1 MNFNSI
7 KYRILIVLGLGVLC
21 FAVLLGRLCWIQL
34 VRGDEL
40 SKMAAGKR
48 VKDQIL
54 EPVRGN
60 IYDRNH
66 NELVTSVPVNSVV
79 LDPSLIEDP
88 EKEAPRIAALLG
100 MNQDEVL
107 KKLKTKGNYVL
118 LKRNVDAETTE
129 KLKKLEI
136 YGISFEPESRRS
148 YRQPGMAA
156 HLLGFVGDDNQ
167 GLNGIEKSFDSELR
181 GVPGKLLIE
190 EDAAGRQLPQ
200 TAYRRI
206 PPVEGNNL
214 VLTLDQSIQ
223 FFVEREL
230 DKVVQQY
237 QPSRAV
243 ILVADPKT
251 GEILAMGTR
260 PSFDPE
266 NWSKYPQSVW
276 DKNPA
281 TLYNYEPG
289 STFKIITAAAA
300 LEEGT
305 VRVGDRFYD
314 PGYIKVKGNTIY
326 CWDRSGHG
334 AETFAEGVMNS
345 CNPVY
350 IQVGLRTGKE
360 KLYKYINGFGF
371 GQPTGIDLPG
381 EEKGVIIPKEKA
393 TELDLATISIG
404 QSLAVTPVQV
414 LRALSAVANGG
425 QLMKLH
431 LVKSVENGEGKTVKA
446 FDPEPVRQVISSAT
460 ATQMSVLLQKVVLE
474 GTGKAAFV
482 EGYRVAG
489 KTGTAQVPGE
499 KGGYAA
505 GRYVA
510 SFAGYAPADD
520 PRIAVLVM
528 VAEPKGG
535 KYYGSEVAAPVF
547 QAVARDTLRY
557 LRIPEDPS
565 LPVPKDY
572 KKDEKTETPQPETTT
587 KQKVPNVVGFPLDD
601 AVQALKTAGLYA
613 SVEGKQGYV
622 FDQKPPGGTLLGRG
636 SAVQIKVSAVAPS
649 ASRDQVVVPDLRGM
663 SVKKAGMLLEEV
675 GLVLNPYGSGLAV
688 KQSPSP
694 GTKLNKNSTVI
705 VEFAPPGS

>member
-1 MNFNSI
+1 M
-7 KYRILIVLGLGVLC
+7 VLVLGVLC

-40 SKMAAGKR
+40 SEMASSRRLKEE
-48 VKDQIL
+48 IL

-79 LDPSLIEDP
+79 LDPTLLEHP
-88 EKEAPRIAALLG
+88 EEEAPQLAALLG
-100 MNQDEVL
+100 MAQEEVL
-107 KKLKTKGNYVL
+107 KKLKTKGHYVL

-129 KLKKLEI
+129 KIKELEI
-136 YGISFEPESRRS
+136 NGISFEPESRRS

-156 HLLGFVGDDNQ
+156 HLLGFVGDDNT
-167 GLNGIEKSFDSELR
+167 GLNGIEKSFDSYLR
-181 GVPGKLLIE
+181 GVQGKLLIE
-190 EDAAGRQLPQ
+190 TDAAGRQLPQ

-206 PPVEGNNL
+206 QPVQGDNL
-214 VLTLDQSIQ
+214 VLTLDQAIQ

-243 ILVADPKT
+243 ILIADPKT

-260 PSFDPE
+260 PTFDPE

-305 VRVGDRFYD
+305 VRPGDRFYD
-314 PGYIKVKGNTIY
+314 PGYITVKGIRIY
-326 CWDRSGHG
+326 CWDRSGHKD
-334 AETFAEGVMNS
+334 ETFAEGVMNS

-371 GQPTGIDLPG
+371 GQPTGIELPG

-414 LRALSAVANGG
+414 LRALCAVANGG

-431 LVKSVENGEGKTVKA
+431 LVKSVENGEGKAVKT
-446 FDPEPVRQVISSAT
+446 FEPEPVRQVISAAT
-460 ATQMSVLLQKVVLE
+460 AGQLSGLLQNVVTE

-489 KTGTAQVPGE
+489 KTGTAEVPGAH
-499 KGGYAA
+499 GGYAQ
-505 GRYVA
+505 GKYVS

-572 KKDEKTETPQPETTT
+572 QKSEAAGTPRQETPT
-587 KQKVPNVVGFPLDD
+587 KQSAPNVVGFPLDD
-601 AVQALKTAGLYA
+601 AVQALKAAGLYA
-613 SVEGKQGYV
+613 RVEGKQGYV
-622 FDQKPPGGTLLGRG
+622 FEQKPPGGTLLGRG
-636 SAVQIKVSAVAPS
+636 SAVQIKVSAVAPT
-649 ASRDQVVVPDLRGM
+649 ASRDQVVVPDLKGM

-675 GLVLNPYGSGLAV
+675 GLVLNPQGSGLAV

-694 GTKLNKNSTVI
+694 GTKLNKKSTVI
-705 VEFAPPGS
+705 VEFAPPGG